1 MKNIMKKINKSS
13 VGEDYFKL
21 LKALPFNPSFKNVN
35 LIIYRFMKSDAKEG
49 TKKYIAKIFTN
60 IKN

>member
-1 MKNIMKKINKSS
+1 MKNIMRKINKTS

-21 LKALPFNPSFKNVN
+21 LKSLPFNSSLKNVN

-49 TKKYIAKIFTN
+49 TKKYIAKIFRN
-60 IKN
+60 I